1 MEESVRKREMIR
13 VKKIIRLA
21 IMTFQPFILCVGMTI
36 PVYAMSNEEK
46 ELFDMLGVEYT
57 LDENGDFKV
66 FIVDETSHLAIEQRR
81 AIVQKYGQKAKVGE
95 YEVYTTVTEE
105 PDIINIA
112 IHDKNNKRVF
122 FAYDWEGSGAST
134 IYINANE
141 DFFALHYADPYGK
154 DLKSYALGNMI
165 MDEKYNHNPIEEYY
179 KNEDGIFHIKYK
191 TEGRYHYSYDENGE
205 LYQWK
210 DYDTGITYDADNNSI
225 FKHINTT
232 DSGGLYESVPYD
244 VADEVQRLV
253 DANGGSFNIYR
264 EDLGGYITVPEI
276 SQLLYE
282 SGMARKLGVTL
293 EEYRKEHD
301 AYEEYTSKIVYGVS
315 VRADILE
322 VPQEHLWN
330 TPEALKESE
339 ITADISESGIAE
351 ELSKLINDY
360 RVENGLNP
368 LDSSDSL
375 LQQVADLRA
384 KEATYVMD
392 GAHSRPMGGNA
403 SESFNIG
410 ENLAMTSFTQ
420 SMSNKEIAQTIFEA
434 WKKSQS
440 HNANMLHKDYKLGA
454 LGVQFVKQD
463 GKLVVYVSND
473 FSRISDYKNRISD
486 TIKKRI
492 EIGPQVPGNIESME
506 DYYVK
511 LYGTPTPSL
520 NNGETIEASEKSKNA
535 EAADE
540 ERADLADSQY
550 MQWTTLPSGSRWIAQ
565 PLTGDIV
572 PINGV
577 MPAYVWTE
585 VQTTPAGEQLKMH
598 LLDENFK
605 DLYDAGFGYNRDI
618 EHTNYKYVYFL
629 TLDYVDTSVCMFTV
643 AGTDTPKSGNLFYC
657 GDRTID
663 TEFGPQTGPC
673 YEDNAKYR
681 ME

>member
-1 MEESVRKREMIR
+1 MSR

-21 IMTFQPFILCVGMTI
+21 IMIFLPLILCAGVTL

-57 LDENGDFKV
+57 LDENGDFKG
-66 FIVDETSHLAIEQRR
+66 FIVDETSHLTVEQRR
-81 AIVQKYGQKAKVGE
+81 AIVQKYGQKAQVGE
-95 YEVYTTVTEE
+95 YKVYTTVADD
-105 PDIINIA
+105 PDIINVA
-112 IHDKNNKRVF
+112 IYDKNSKWVLI
-122 FAYDWEGSGAST
+122 ADDWGGSEMST
-134 IYINANE
+134 IYFDAND
-141 DFFALHYADPYGK
+141 DFFALHYEDHYGK
-154 DLKSYALGNMI
+154 DLKSYAIGNMI

-179 KNEDGIFHIKYK
+179 KNEDGIFNIKYK

-210 DYDTGITYDADNNSI
+210 DYDTGITYDADDNPI

-232 DSGGLYESVPYD
+232 DTAGLYESVPYD
-244 VADEVQRLV
+244 VADEVQHLV

-264 EDLGGYITVPEI
+264 EDLDGYITMPEI

-301 AYEEYTSKIVYGVS
+301 AYKEYTSKIVYGVS

-330 TPEALKESE
+330 TPEALEEGE
-339 ITADISESGIAE
+339 ITADISEDGIAE

-403 SESFNIG
+403 SDSFNIG
-410 ENLAMTSFTQ
+410 ENLAMISFKQT
-420 SMSNKEIAQTIFEA
+420 MSNEEIAQKIFEA

-440 HNANMLHKDYKLGA
+440 HNSNMLHKDYKLGA

-473 FSRISDYKNRISD
+473 FSRLSDYQNRISD

-520 NNGETIEASEKSKNA
+520 SNGDMIEASEKGKNA

-540 ERADLADSQY
+540 ERADLSDSPYSQFS
-550 MQWTTLPSGSRWIAQ
+550 QWTTIANGSRCIMQ
-565 PLTGDIV
+565 PLTGDIIT
-572 PINGV
+572 INGYT
-577 MPAYVWTE
+577 PAYVWTE
-585 VQTTPAGEQLKMH
+585 FQNTPVGEQLKIH
-598 LLDENFK
+598 LMDENFK
-605 DLYDAGFGYNRDI
+605 DLYDAGFGINWDVEY
-618 EHTNYKYVYFL
+618 TNYKYAYFL
-629 TLDYVDTSVCMFTV
+629 KLDYVGTSVCIFTV
-643 AGTDTPKSGNLFYC
+643 GGTDTPKSGNLHYM
-657 GDRTID
+657 GDGTTD
-663 TEFGPQTGPC
+663 TETGPQTGPC
-673 YEDNAKYR
+673 YVDKEWFGIR
-681 ME
+681 E

>member
-1 MEESVRKREMIR
+1 
-13 VKKIIRLA
+13 
-21 IMTFQPFILCVGMTI
+21 MTL
-36 PVYAMSNEEK
+36 PVHAMSDKEK

-57 LDENGDFKV
+57 LDENGDFKG

-81 AIVQKYGQKAKVGE
+81 AIVQKYGQKAQVGE
-95 YEVYTTVTEE
+95 YKVYTTVADD

-134 IYINANE
+134 IYISANE
-141 DFFALHYADPYGK
+141 DFFALHYEDPYGK
-154 DLKSYALGNMI
+154 DLKSYAIGNMI

-191 TEGRYHYSYDENGE
+191 TEGRYHYSYDDNGE
-205 LYQWK
+205 LYKWK
-210 DYDTGITYDADNNSI
+210 DYDTGITYDADNNPI

-232 DSGGLYESVPYD
+232 DHSGLYESVPYD
-244 VADEVQRLV
+244 VAEEVQRLV

-264 EDLGGYITVPEI
+264 EDLDGYITMPEI
-276 SQLLYE
+276 DQLLYE

-301 AYEEYTSKIVYGVS
+301 AYEEYTSKVVYGVS

-330 TPEALKESE
+330 TPEALEEGE
-339 ITADISESGIAE
+339 ITADISEGGIAE

-368 LDSSDSL
+368 LESSDPL

-403 SESFNIG
+403 SDSFNIG
-410 ENLAMTSFTQ
+410 ENLAMISFKQT
-420 SMSNKEIAQTIFEA
+420 MSNEEIAQTIFEA

-454 LGVQFVKQD
+454 LGVQFAKQD

-473 FSRISDYKNRISD
+473 FSRMSDYQNRISD

-520 NNGETIEASEKSKNA
+520 NNGDMIETSEKSKNSDMA
-535 EAADE
+535 NGEDE
-540 ERADLADSQY
+540 EDEDSLYYQY
-550 MQWTTLPSGSRWIAQ
+550 THWTTLPDGGRWIMQ

-572 PINGV
+572 TINGFT
-577 MPAYVWTE
+577 PAYVWTE
-585 VQTTPAGEQLKMH
+585 IQITPVGERIGMH
-598 LLDENFK
+598 LVDENFH
-605 DLYDAGFGYNRDI
+605 DLYDAGFGYNSDI
-618 EHTNYKYVYFL
+618 EHTNYKYVYFC
-629 TLDYVDTSVCMFTV
+629 TLDYVDTPVCMFTV
-643 AGTDTPKSGNLFYC
+643 LGTDTPKSGNLHYI
-657 GDRTID
+657 GDGTTD
-663 TEFGPQTGPC
+663 TENGPQTGPC
-673 YEDNAKYR
+673 YVDKEWFGIR
-681 ME
+681 E